1 MTYVRKQSILKAV
14 ATIHLSKNEKNNNLP
29 LNDGSVFVPGDVA
42 RPNDVPVFHEF
53 RQSRHH
59 LGLVLA
65 LEGMQDSL
73 VAGLIDGRDVGRQED
88 DGDLRVIVPDDVAR
102 VGIPHE
108 GNLPPGLSFDE
119 GNEDLVKQPLED
131 R

>member
-42 RPNDVPVFHEF
+42 RPNDVPVFDEL

-65 LEGMQDSL
+65 LESMQDSL

-108 GNLPPGLSFDE
+108 GNLPPG
-119 GNEDLVKQPLED
+119 
-131 R
+131 